1 MQLLAGMSHFKMPVS
16 EYMTPSPVVLK
27 TTDST
32 LLAEATLDEHG
43 FTSVGVVDE
52 GGALVGVLSRTDLLR
67 AAEGESGE
75 TFRIP
80 EEPIGNHM
88 SRGPA
93 TVTADSP
100 VDAAAKL
107 MLKEHFHRVFVTDGG
122 KTVGVLSTR
131 DVMRAVFDKRLKIPA
146 IEIATTSVIKV
157 KDEDPIAI
165 AVERLELSKRHGL
178 IVTNDGWP
186 VGTFSQVDALYA
198 RAKDPS
204 TKVEE
209 VMECRILALPPS
221 TPLYRAAQQALAMN
235 VRRVVLVSGDGVLGV
250 EGVLS
255 SFDYCRVVA
264 HTMN

>member
-1 MQLLAGMSHFKMPVS
+1 MSHFKMPVS
-16 EYMTPSPVVLK
+16 EYMSASPVLMK
-27 TTDST
+27 TTEST
-32 LLAEATLDEHG
+32 LRAEATLDEHG
-43 FTSVGVVDE
+43 FTAVGVVDE

-75 TFRIP
+75 TFRLP
-80 EEPIGNHM
+80 DEPIGDHM
-88 SRGPA
+88 SRSPA
-93 TVTADSP
+93 TVAADSP
-100 VDAAAKL
+100 VDVAAKL
-107 MLKEHFHRVFVTDGG
+107 MLREHFHRVFVTDGDE
-122 KTVGVLSTR
+122 TVGVLSTR

-146 IEIATTSVIKV
+146 IEVASTSVIKV
-157 KDEDPIAI
+157 RDDDPIAI
-165 AVERLELSKRHGL
+165 AVERLELSNRHGL

-209 VMECRILALPPS
+209 AMECRILTLPPK
-221 TPLYRAAQQALAMN
+221 TPLYRVAQQALAMN

-255 SFDYCRVVA
+255 SFDCCRVVA
-264 HTMN
+264 HTIR

>member
-1 MQLLAGMSHFKMPVS
+1 MSHFKMPVS
-16 EYMTPSPVVLK
+16 EYMTPSPVVLE
-27 TTDST
+27 TTAST
-32 LLAEATLDEHG
+32 LQAEAKLDEHD
-43 FTSVGVVDE
+43 FTAVGVVDA
-52 GGALVGVLSRTDLLR
+52 GGALVGVLSRTDLLK

-80 EEPIGNHM
+80 DEKISDHM
-88 SRGPA
+88 SRSPV

-100 VDAAAKL
+100 LDEAAKL
-107 MLKEHFHRVFVTDGG
+107 MLKNHFHRVFVTEGD
-122 KTVGVLSTR
+122 KPVGVLSTR
-131 DVMRAVFDKRLKIPA
+131 DVMRAVFDKRLKVPA
-146 IEIATTSVIKV
+146 IEIASTSVIKV
-157 KDEDPIAI
+157 KDDDPIAV
-165 AVERLELSKRHGL
+165 AVERLELSNRHGL

-209 VMECRILALPPS
+209 AMECRILALPPS
-221 TPLYRAAQQALAMN
+221 TPLYRVAQQALAMN
-235 VRRVVLVSGDGVLGV
+235 VRRVVLVSGESYAGV

-264 HTMN
+264 HTMS

>member
-1 MQLLAGMSHFKMPVS
+1 MQIGKAMSHFKMPVS
-16 EYMTPSPVVLK
+16 EYMTPSPVLLK
-27 TTDST
+27 TTESMLT
-32 LLAEATLDEHG
+32 AEATLEEHG
-43 FTSVGVVDE
+43 FTAVGVVDE

-75 TFRIP
+75 TFRLP
-80 EEPIGNHM
+80 EGHIGDFM
-88 SRGPA
+88 SRSPA
-93 TVTADSP
+93 TVAADSP

-131 DVMRAVFDKRLKIPA
+131 DVMRAVFEKRLRIPA
-146 IEIATTSVIKV
+146 IEVASTSVIKV

-165 AVERLELSKRHGL
+165 AVERLELSNRHGL
-178 IVTNDGWP
+178 IVTNDDWP

-221 TPLYRAAQQALAMN
+221 TPIYRAAQQALAMN
-235 VRRVVLVSGDGVLGV
+235 VRRVVLVGNEGVLGV

-264 HTMN
+264 HTMS